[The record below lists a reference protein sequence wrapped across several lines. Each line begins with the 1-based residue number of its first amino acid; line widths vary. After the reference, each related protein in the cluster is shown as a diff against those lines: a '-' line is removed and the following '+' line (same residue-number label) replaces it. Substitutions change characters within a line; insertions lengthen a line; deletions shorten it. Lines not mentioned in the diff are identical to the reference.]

1 MSKQC
6 AFAATAAAH
15 DDEDIAVID
24 HKVEVAHQHKTAV
37 GHGEVA
43 YGDVSLMISVCGW
56 DSHLF
61 KISQNSKSEARNP
74 KQTKTSNPKS

>member
-15 DDEDIAVID
+15 DDEDIAMID
-24 HKVEVAHQHKTAV
+24 CEVEVAHQNKVTIS
-37 GHGEVA
+37 HGEVA

-61 KISQNSKSEARNP
+61 KLSQNSKSEARNP

>member
-1 MSKQC
+1 MAQQG
-6 AFAATAAAH
+6 AFAASAAAH
-15 DDEDIAVID
+15 DDEDVAAID
-24 HKVEVAHQHKTAV
+24 HKVEIAHQDEAAV
-37 GHGEVA
+37 GHRQVA
-43 YGDVSLMISVCGW
+43 HGDVSLMISVCGW